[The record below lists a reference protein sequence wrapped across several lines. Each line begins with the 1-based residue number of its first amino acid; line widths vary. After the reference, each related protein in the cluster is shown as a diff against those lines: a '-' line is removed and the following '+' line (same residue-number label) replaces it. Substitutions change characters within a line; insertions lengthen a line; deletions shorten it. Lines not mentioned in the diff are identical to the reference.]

1 MPREFWVTNTSFG
14 GRPAEAAVA
23 VKFAHKGIPRQKI
36 PEKTGK
42 CGGGRGPRSGER
54 QGVQY
59 LAVLH
64 LPSKGEG
71 LFCPSNDIQDTA
83 AYS

>member
-1 MPREFWVTNTSFG
+1 MPRELWVTNTNFG

-23 VKFAHKGIPRQKI
+23 VKFVHKGIPRQKS

-42 CGGGRGPRSGER
+42 CGRGPRGGER
-54 QGVQY
+54 PGVQC

-64 LPSKGEG
+64 LTNKGEG
-71 LFCPSNDIQDTA
+71 VSCPSNNIQDTT